1 MADELLLDEAEV
13 RVLGSLIEKQL
24 TTPEYYTLTLNALT
38 HACNQISNR
47 DPVVAYDEKI
57 VVRALESLREKNLA
71 YIFYG
76 SESRVPKYKHVVP
89 EVLHL
94 TPPQVALMCVLMLR
108 GPQTVGELRGR
119 TTRLYE
125 FKELAEVE
133 ATLEALINHE
143 QQPLVARLPRQPG
156 RKESRYAH
164 LLSGPVEIEAQEA
177 EPTRPEAARVAVR
190 AENERIARLEAEVEA
205 LRQEVTD
212 LRQQLDDFRKQF
224 D

>member
-1 MADELLLDEAEV
+1 MAEEFLLNDVEV
-13 RVLGSLIEKQL
+13 RVLGSLIEKQM
-24 TTPEYYTLTLNALT
+24 TTPEYYPLTLNALT

-47 DPVVAYDEKI
+47 EPVVAYDEKT

-94 TPPQVALMCVLMLR
+94 TPQQVALMCVLMLR

-119 TTRLYE
+119 TNRLYE
-125 FKELAEVE
+125 FTELLEVE
-133 ATLEALINHE
+133 ATLEELIRHE
-143 QQPLVARLPRQPG
+143 LQPLVARLPRQPG

-164 LLSGPVEIEAQEA
+164 LLSGPVEVEAQEA
-177 EPTRPEAARVAVR
+177 APRPEAARREVL
-190 AENERIARLEAEVEA
+190 AENEKIARLEAEVSS
-205 LRQEVTD
+205 LRGEVAE
-212 LRQQLDDFRKQF
+212 LRQQFDDFRKQF
-224 D
+224 E

>member
-1 MADELLLDEAEV
+1 MAEEFLLNDVEV
-13 RVLGSLIEKQL
+13 RVLGSLIEKQI
-24 TTPEYYTLTLNALT
+24 TTPEYYPLTLNALT

-47 DPVVAYDEKI
+47 DPVAAYDEKE

-94 TPPQVALMCVLMLR
+94 TPQQVAVMCVLMLR

-119 TTRLYE
+119 TNRLYE
-125 FKELAEVE
+125 FTELAEVE
-133 ATLEALINHE
+133 ATLEELINHE
-143 QQPLVARLPRQPG
+143 LQAFVMRLPRQPG

-164 LLSGPVEIEAQEA
+164 LLSGPIDVEALEAA
-177 EPTRPEAARVAVR
+177 PRPEPARRQVL
-190 AENERIARLEAEVEA
+190 AENEKIAQLEAEVSA
-205 LRQEVTD
+205 LRREVEE
-212 LRQQLDDFRKQF
+212 LRQQFDDFRKQF
-224 D
+224 E

>member
-1 MADELLLDEAEV
+1 MAQEFLLNDVEV

-24 TTPEYYTLTLNALT
+24 TTPEYYPLTLNALT

-47 DPVVAYDEKI
+47 DPVVAYDEKT

-89 EVLHL
+89 EVLRL

-125 FKELAEVE
+125 FTELSEVE
-133 ATLEALINHE
+133 ATLEELIKHE
-143 QQPLVARLPRQPG
+143 LQPLVARLPRQPG

-164 LLSGPVEIEAQEA
+164 LLSGPIEIEAQETA
-177 EPTRPEAARVAVR
+177 PRPEAARREVL
-190 AENERIARLEAEVEA
+190 AENEKIARLEAEVSA
-205 LRQEVTD
+205 LRQEVSE

-224 D
+224 E

>member
-1 MADELLLDEAEV
+1 MAEEVFLNDVEV
-13 RVLGSLIEKQL
+13 RVLGSLIEKQI
-24 TTPEYYTLTLNALT
+24 TTPEYYPLTLNALT

-47 DPVVAYDEKI
+47 DPVVAYDEKT

-119 TTRLYE
+119 TNRLYE
-125 FKELAEVE
+125 FKELVEVE
-133 ATLEALINHE
+133 ATLEELSQSE
-143 QQPLVARLPRQPG
+143 PQPLVARLPRQPG

-164 LLSGPVEIEAQEA
+164 LLSGAIEIEALEAAPPRA
-177 EPTRPEAARVAVR
+177 EPARREVL
-190 AENERIARLEAEVEA
+190 AENERVARLEATVEA
-205 LRQEVTD
+205 LRREVAE

-224 D
+224 E

>member
-1 MADELLLDEAEV
+1 MAEEFLLNEVEV

-24 TTPEYYTLTLNALT
+24 TTPEYYPLTLNALT

-47 DPVVAYDEKI
+47 DPVVTYDEKTI
-57 VVRALESLREKNLA
+57 VRALESLREKNLA

-94 TPPQVALMCVLMLR
+94 TPPQTAVMCVLMLR
-108 GPQTVGELRGR
+108 GPQTVGEIRGR

-125 FKELAEVE
+125 FKELSEVE
-133 ATLEALINHE
+133 TTLAELINQE
-143 QQPLVARLPRQPG
+143 SQPLVARLLRQPG

-164 LLSGPVEIEAQEA
+164 LLSGPVEITEQEA
-177 EPTRPEAARVAVR
+177 IPRPEPARREVQ
-190 AENERIARLEAEVEA
+190 AENERISRLEAEVET
-205 LRQEVTD
+205 LRGEVAE

-224 D
+224 E